1 MGAYMKWRYAGQS
14 WIKEMPTITQPGTYT
29 LLPLSQSAENS
40 CYRVNSTNPNEYYVL
55 EYRKKEGRYEKNLI
69 RSGLLIYV
77 IMEDDKLTFDIN
89 SIPTG
94 LENLSDNRK
103 IQLLFNEGILYVTA
117 DTNVDH
123 IIVVDISGKI
133 LEDVKNVTQLSL
145 KHLSKGTYIVSV
157 LSGNDIYKRKIFI
170 E

>member
-1 MGAYMKWRYAGQS
+1 MTDKTFPKPFLSDDSDGGLR
-14 WIKEMPTITQPGTYT
+14 IT
-29 LLPLSQSAENS
+29 N
-40 CYRVNSTNPNEYYVL
+40 
-55 EYRKKEGRYEKNLI
+55 
-69 RSGLLIYV
+69 V

-94 LENLSDNRK
+94 LESLSDNRK

-123 IIVVDISGKI
+123 ITVVDISGKI

>member
-1 MGAYMKWRYAGQS
+1 
-14 WIKEMPTITQPGTYT
+14 
-29 LLPLSQSAENS
+29 
-40 CYRVNSTNPNEYYVL
+40 
-55 EYRKKEGRYEKNLI
+55 
-69 RSGLLIYV
+69 
-77 IMEDDKLTFDIN
+77 MEDDKLTFDIN

-94 LENLSDNRK
+94 LESLSDNRK